1 MKRLLPLLMLLLGI
15 TLQACNSNSPNN
27 SGLTNEELAWL
38 RKTTVENLVFVKG
51 GTFMEGDVGYED
63 ENGEHHLFGGRNC
76 KPLHEVTLESYSML
90 KYEVSFKEFH
100 LFLKATKRKAFKSR
114 EGSIHVQPH
123 LPANYLIWQEANDYC
138 EWLAKVLNLPISLA
152 SESQWEYAARSR
164 GLAVEH
170 ATDNGK
176 IDNDINL
183 KGIKGPLEG
192 FPSGHFPPNPL
203 GIYDMT
209 GSRYEWTK
217 EKVVRGVGASHAS
230 IYHRSF
236 HALENTGAK
245 GIRLVVNSSK
255 AIKK

>member
-1 MKRLLPLLMLLLGI
+1 MKKLPLFLLLLAI
-15 TLQACNSNSPNN
+15 TLQACNKPNPNSK
-27 SGLTNEELAWL
+27 LTKEELAWL
-38 RKTTVENLVFVKG
+38 RKTTIENLVFVEG
-51 GTFMEGDVGYED
+51 GTFMEGDVGYDD
-63 ENGEHHLFGGRNC
+63 EEGVHHLFGGRNC
-76 KPLHEVTLESYSML
+76 KPLHEVTLKSYSML
-90 KYEVSFKEFH
+90 KYEVSFKEFN
-100 LFLKATKRKAFKSR
+100 LFLKATNRKAFVTMFDGTKAK
-114 EGSIHVQPH
+114 QPQ

-138 EWLAKVLNLPISLA
+138 EWLAKVLNLPISLP

-176 IDNDINL
+176 LDFNINVA
-183 KGIKGPLEG
+183 GIKEPMEG

-209 GSRYEWTK
+209 GSREEWTQ
-217 EKVVRGVGASHAS
+217 EKVVRGVGSSQAS

-236 HALENTGAK
+236 QSLKNTGSK
-245 GIRLVVNSSK
+245 GIRLVVNYKK

>member
-1 MKRLLPLLMLLLGI
+1 MKQLLPLLILLLGI

-164 GLAVEH
+164 GQALGN
-170 ATDNGK
+170 ATNNG
-176 IDNDINL
+176 IIERNINIGGS
-183 KGIKGPLEG
+183 KDPMEG

-203 GIYDMT
+203 GIYDMS

-217 EKVVRGVGASHAS
+217 EKVVRGIGAAS
-230 IYHRSF
+230 SSNYHRAF
-236 HALENTGAK
+236 HSLKNTGGK